1 MKKRLLWG
9 LGVLLVLLIGVS
21 VVLLTRTTDTEPI
34 NIYKDID
41 PSKPGHQSGKKL
53 AESDKFI
60 EWWEDGKV
68 KLVPDDSQQVEGNMS
83 NGQETD
89 KFPDFNSLTPEQR
102 QHIYNQFY
110 IQCGVPPPPPGYK
123 YRWKD
128 RWVPLL
134 DENGNPVL
142 QKIGDPIVEVQMGIG
157 FAPTLDEFEK
167 YNELDE
173 AWGLAEA
180 RGDAAEAKRL
190 KAEMD
195 ALEASAQRMMPI
207 GVVSGSIGAE
217 AKSKAR
223 SFRKEAYN
231 AALREH
237 GLGHLISPWD

>member
-9 LGVLLVLLIGVS
+9 LGVLIVLLIGVS

-34 NIYKDID
+34 IIYKDVD

-53 AESDKFI
+53 AEKDKFI

-142 QKIGDPIVEVQMGIG
+142 QKIGNPIVEVQMGIG
-157 FAPTLDEFEK
+157 FAPTKEEYKRWNKLFYDE
-167 YNELDE
+167 
-173 AWGLAEA
+173 GLAEA
-180 RGDAAEAKRL
+180 RGDTAEVERL
-190 KAEMD
+190 KAERN
-195 ALEASAQRMMPI
+195 ALEASAQRMMPT
-207 GVVSGSIGAE
+207 GVTSFGTTAE
-217 AKSKAR
+217 ENSKSDR
-223 SFRKEAYN
+223 LMKEAYN

-237 GLGHLISPWD
+237 GLAHLISPWD